1 MQFLN
6 AKKVWL
12 VALAALMATG
22 LSVPAAKAQDTKELL
37 AARKDVNEWLTT
49 GHDYSDQRFSELKQI
64 NAANAGKLG
73 LAWYYDTDSE
83 RGTVESTPLVF
94 NGSMYATLPWGVV
107 VALDAATGKEKWRWD
122 PKIPHMNFPV
132 GSAGK
137 PDKERIGPS
146 VCCGPANRGV
156 AIYDGKVI
164 VGTLDDRLV
173 ALDQQTGKVVW
184 TTQTISDAQDY
195 SITGAPRIAGG
206 KIIVGNA
213 GGEYGVRGFV
223 AAYDGET
230 GKELWRFY
238 TVPGDPTKPFENAA
252 MEKAAPTWE
261 GDWWKLGGGGNVWDG
276 ISYDPE
282 LNMVYIGIGQGGPWV
297 QGFRSPVGMEN
308 LYLCSIVALN
318 ADTGKFQWYFQ
329 TTPADEWDYD
339 ATQGM
344 VLADLK
350 INGKMRKVIM
360 QAPKNGYFYVLDR
373 KTGQFI
379 SGAPYV
385 HVTWSTGLDPKTGR
399 PHEAPGMRYEESP
412 KDVSPGPAGGHAWEA
427 MSYNPATG
435 LVYLPALDST
445 FHYMAEKV
453 FRPELGVYNWGI
465 VLGPPDPKHPLP
477 PNDAF
482 LTAWD
487 PVTEKQVW
495 RADKIGGGGTVTTAG
510 NLVFGASETGD
521 FVALTA
527 DKGEKVWSAKL
538 MAGFANPVTYEVDG
552 KQYVAVLSGRGG
564 KARIYAFTLDG
575 KLPIPARPSGVSD
588 NPFGPPPPP
597 APAPQAPTHE
607 NQPQPQ

>member
-1 MQFLN
+1 MRFLN
-6 AKKVWL
+6 DKKVWL
-12 VALAALMATG
+12 VALALLMAASFSAST
-22 LSVPAAKAQDTKELL
+22 AKAQDTKALL
-37 AARKDVNEWLTT
+37 DSGKNADEWLTT
-49 GHDYSDQRFSELKQI
+49 GHGYMDWRYSELKQI
-64 NAANAGKLG
+64 DASNVSKIG
-73 LAWYYDTDSE
+73 LAWYYDTDSD
-83 RGTVESTPLVF
+83 RGTVETTPLVS
-94 NGSMYATLPWGVV
+94 NGVMYATLPWSVV

-137 PDKERIGPS
+137 PDKTRVGPS

-156 AIYDGKVI
+156 AIYDGKVY
-164 VGTLDDRLV
+164 VGTLDDHLV

-184 TTQTISDAQDY
+184 STEMISDTQDY
-195 SITGAPRIAGG
+195 SITGAPRIADG
-206 KIIVGNA
+206 KVIVGNA

-223 AAYDGET
+223 AAYDAET

-238 TVPGDPTKPFENAA
+238 TVPGDPTKPFENKA
-252 MEKAAPTWE
+252 MEAAAPTWE

-276 ISYDPE
+276 IAYDPE
-282 LNMVYIGIGQGGPWV
+282 LHDIYIGIGQGGPWV
-297 QGFRSPVGMEN
+297 QGFRSPIGMEN

-318 ADTGKFQWYFQ
+318 ADTGKFEWYFQ

-339 ATQGM
+339 ATQGFT
-344 VLADLK
+344 LADLK
-350 INGKMRKVIM
+350 INGKVRKVIM

-379 SGAPYV
+379 SGVPYV

-399 PHEAPGMRYEESP
+399 PHEAADMRYEDSP

-427 MSYNPATG
+427 MSYNPKTG
-435 LVYLPALDST
+435 LIYLPALDST
-445 FHYMAEKV
+445 FHYVSTKV

-477 PNDAF
+477 PNHGF

-495 RADKIGGGGTVTTAG
+495 RADLMNGGGTVTTAG
-510 NLVFGASETGD
+510 NLVFCASDSGD
-521 FVALTA
+521 FVALSA
-527 DKGEKVWSAKL
+527 DKGEKLWSAKL
-538 MAGFANPVTYEVDG
+538 MSGFANPVTYQVNG
-552 KQYVAVLSGRGG
+552 KQYVAVLAGRGG
-564 KARIYAFTLDG
+564 KARIYAFALDANM
-575 KLPIPARPSGVSD
+575 PIPPKPSGVSD

-607 NQPQPQ
+607 NQPQQ